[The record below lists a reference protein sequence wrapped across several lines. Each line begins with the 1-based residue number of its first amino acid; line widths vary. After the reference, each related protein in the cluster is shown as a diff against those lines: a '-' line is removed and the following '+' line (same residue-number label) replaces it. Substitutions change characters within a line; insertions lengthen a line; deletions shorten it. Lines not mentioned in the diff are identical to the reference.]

1 MNYRLESFV
10 DRACLRRAERLS
22 LSASSDA
29 QAMEQTRAVAWRH
42 ECAGESRVLVLSR
55 PSDGGWEEM
64 ASMGTRRYA

>member
-1 MNYRLESFV
+1 MNYRLESFS
-10 DRACLRRAERLS
+10 DRACQRMAERLS

-29 QAMEQTRAVAWRH
+29 RAMEQARAVAWRR

-64 ASMGTRRYA
+64 ARIGTRRYA